1 MQILLGPFHPYL
13 EDALVEE
20 IIRLKRDNALAP
32 VLILV
37 PSNTLRRRLKILL
50 SRERRLNFINLHM
63 LTFFQLSRRLLEER
77 YGGQPPPLQENGQ
90 LEEVLRETIRMKTPG
105 AEAFTGLEEKSGGA
119 GALWQTIRDLKDGS
133 VEPATALEAARAG
146 LFEESTESVEA
157 LLSVYQTF
165 LTGLE
170 KWNLRDYADLDLLA
184 LEQIATSSYL
194 GSFVRILYYGFYDL
208 TQVQLDVFLAV
219 ARRYP
224 VTTFF
229 PLLDDGS
236 KHSAW
241 TFAARFYE
249 RYVHGLA
256 GTDAPRN
263 LVASPNTGTHL
274 SLLPLFAEESPGAR
288 HASEKH
294 APIKLFSCFGAREEI
309 DTAAK
314 EILRLVDEEDYT
326 FDEIGIAARSLEYR
340 PWIEEIFTRHRIPFT
355 ISAEPSLAEHPLAKA
370 AVLLLNLQLKKY
382 VRTHVIDLL
391 DSPFFNAGAAVD
403 DRDGRPDLWDL
414 ASRLLGIGKG
424 ADEWSGLEKYLG
436 RGIAVAEQDDRT
448 RRREIVVPAN
458 QVRMLWRIFSA
469 LHGDLESVPREA
481 SWSRYVNVWDTLQKK
496 WLASDQKSAVASEAI
511 DDALQRLAALD
522 AVCEKVPLAHFLET
536 YQRRLERGSLR
547 QAQPNSRSVT
557 VLDAMAARGSS
568 FRAVFIVGLNEGM
581 FPRTIREDA
590 FLRDRERELFE
601 TVLGYKVATKL
612 GGFDEERLLFTL
624 LVGSA
629 KERLYA
635 FHARNDGDGRPLA
648 PSWYVEELCRAAGDR
663 RIEYIDVPRSDVEK
677 ARVGPFDRVELVPP
691 EELAVRL
698 TLTGKD
704 AKPLIDLCLPAP
716 SLYAR
721 GREALRRLEESSA
734 ALGEYDG
741 IVTSAGSY
749 WARTA
754 AGGLSPTSLEAFA
767 RCPFQFFAH
776 NLLGLER
783 LERPED
789 FEGPAAAEMGLIV
802 HEVLAAFY
810 QELIETKY
818 FETAASRRKS
828 DKQALLRAAAR
839 KAFLAFERDNAVGY
853 LLAWE
858 ILKEQIETLLVEVVN
873 RDLADLEASG
883 YRPLATEHAA
893 EVKLPA
899 DWPAP
904 LNGALLHGRMD
915 RIDYN
920 GNLNRMRIVDYKL
933 KLQRARSDADNDL
946 LRSALRA
953 QRLQPPFYALLGK
966 TAAVEFHHPEA
977 SVDVAFYFLAP
988 AWDDG
993 PLAVE
998 SIAGDVCDG
1007 ASGAALKANLA
1018 FLADSMRRGRFFI
1031 LPGDHCRYCQVSEV
1045 CRRQHL
1051 PTLWRAEADATRI
1064 AHIAVKKTGA
1074 LPCP

>member
-32 VLILV
+32 VLLLV

-105 AEAFTGLEEKSGGA
+105 AEAFTGLEEKAGGA

-133 VEPATALEAARAG
+133 VDPATALEAARAG

-157 LLSVYQTF
+157 LLNVYQTF

-170 KWNLRDYADLDLLA
+170 NWNLRDYADLDLLA
-184 LEQIATSSYL
+184 LEQVAASGYL
-194 GSFVRILYYGFYDL
+194 RSFERILYYGFYDL

-236 KHSAW
+236 KHPAW

-249 RYVHGLA
+249 RYIHGLA
-256 GTDAPRN
+256 GSDAPRN
-263 LVASPNTGTHL
+263 LVANTATHL
-274 SLLPLFAEESPGAR
+274 SLLPLFTEESPGPSHVSA
-288 HASEKH
+288 KH
-294 APIKLFSCFGAREEI
+294 VPIKVLSCFGAREEI

-314 EILRLVDEEDYT
+314 EILRLVAEEGYA
-326 FDEIGIAARSLEYR
+326 FDEIGIAARSLEPYR
-340 PWIEEIFTRHRIPFT
+340 PWIEEIFTPHRISFT
-355 ISAEPSLAEHPLAKA
+355 LSAEPPLAEHPLAKA
-370 AVLLLNLQLKKY
+370 AVLLLNLPLKNY

-391 DSPFFNAGAAVD
+391 DSPFFNAGAATND
-403 DRDGRPDLWDL
+403 GDGRPDLWDL

-424 ADEWSGLEKYLG
+424 ADEWSRLEKYLV
-436 RGIAVAEQDDRT
+436 RGIAVAEDDDRT
-448 RRREIVVPAN
+448 TRREIVVPAH
-458 QVRMLWRIFSA
+458 QVRMLRRIFSE
-469 LHGDLESVPREA
+469 LHGDLDSVPREA
-481 SWSRYVNVWDTLQKK
+481 TWSRYVNVWAALQKK
-496 WLASDQKSAVASEAI
+496 WLAPDGNSAAAFETI

-536 YQRRLERGSLR
+536 YQRRLERGSLP
-547 QAQPNSRSVT
+547 QAQPNSRSVA

-629 KERLYA
+629 KERLYGL
-635 FHARNDGDGRPLA
+635 HARNDGDGRPLA

-663 RIEYIDVPRSDVEK
+663 RIEYIDVPRSHAEK
-677 ARVGPFDRVELVPP
+677 AGMSPFDRVDLVPP

-704 AKPLIDLCLPAP
+704 PKPLIDLCLPAP
-716 SLYAR
+716 SLYTR
-721 GREALRRLEESSA
+721 GREALHRLEESSA
-734 ALGEYDG
+734 ELGEYDG
-741 IVTSAGSY
+741 IVKSAGSY
-749 WARTA
+749 WARA
-754 AGGLSPTSLEAFA
+754 AASGLSPTSLEAYA
-767 RCPFQFFAH
+767 RCPFQFFAR

-789 FEGPAAAEMGLIV
+789 FEGPVAAEMGLIV
-802 HEVLAAFY
+802 HEVLRSFY
-810 QELIETKY
+810 QELLDAKY
-818 FETAASRRKS
+818 FDAAASRRKP
-828 DKQALLRAAAR
+828 DKEGTLRAAAR
-839 KAFLAFERDNAVGY
+839 KAFVAFERDNAVGY

-883 YRPLATEHAA
+883 YRPLATEHVA
-893 EVKLPA
+893 EVKLQE

-915 RIDYN
+915 RIDYDSN
-920 GNLNRMRIVDYKL
+920 ADRMRIVDYKL
-933 KLQRARSDADNDL
+933 KLQRSRSSADNDL

-966 TAAVEFHHPEA
+966 KASAEFHHPEA
-977 SVDVAFYFLAP
+977 SVGVAFYFLAP
-988 AWDDG
+988 AWDEG

-1018 FLADSMRRGRFFI
+1018 FLAESMRGGRFFI

-1045 CRRQHL
+1045 CRKQHL

-1064 AHIAVKKTGA
+1064 AHIAVKKTGV